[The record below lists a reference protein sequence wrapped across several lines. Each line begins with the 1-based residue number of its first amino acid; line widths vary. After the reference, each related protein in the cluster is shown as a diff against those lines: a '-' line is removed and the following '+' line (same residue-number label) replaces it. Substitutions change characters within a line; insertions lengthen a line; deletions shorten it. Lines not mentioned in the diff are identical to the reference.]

1 MLKQVYYTLNDQLS
15 RSWKKN
21 KNPKYNCIIMR
32 VRDEQISILEELG
45 MTATQAKIYLSLAK
59 SKCLTAHSIANIA
72 KIARPD
78 VYRILPMLED
88 SGLVERVISSP
99 IEFHAIPIDACISI
113 LMQKRIMKTAELQKR
128 TSSLVKEFCRKPEN
142 EEIDEKFEFLLIP
155 NKAAIY
161 KKAENMI
168 KNAQEQICFLGLQ
181 KRMESWLSQ
190 YSPHLEIALARNV
203 NIKIIMPWTKKTKPN
218 EALKKMRK
226 YPNFQL
232 KFTLKEPESGFSVWD
247 KKEVL
252 ITTSVFD
259 TPFPYPTLWSRNKAI
274 VALSQNYFDLLWQEA
289 REEKREKVISSNMK

>member
-1 MLKQVYYTLNDQLS
+1 MIVND
-15 RSWKKN
+15 
-21 KNPKYNCIIMR
+21 
-32 VRDEQISILEELG
+32 EHISILEELG

-59 SKCLTAHSIANIA
+59 SKCLTAHAIANIA

-88 SGLVERVISSP
+88 AGFVERVIASP
-99 IEFHAIPIDACISI
+99 IEFHAIPIDTCISI
-113 LMQKRIMKTAELQKR
+113 LMQKRIIKTAEIQKKA
-128 TSSLVKEFCRKPEN
+128 SSLAKEFCRNPEN

-168 KNAQEQICFLGLQ
+168 KSTQEQICFLGLQ
-181 KRMESWLSQ
+181 KRMDAWLSQ
-190 YSPHLEIALARNV
+190 YSSHLEKALARKV
-203 NIKIIMPWTKKTKPN
+203 NIKIIMPKIENVKPN

-232 KFTLKEPESGFSVWD
+232 KFISKDPESGFSVWD

-252 ITTSVFD
+252 ITTSAID
-259 TPFPYPTLWSRNKAI
+259 TPFPFPTLWSRNKAI
-274 VALSQNYFDLLWQEA
+274 VALSQNYFDLLWQNA
-289 REEKREKVISSNMK
+289 LEEKRENSINVILK